1 MVLSQQTPAQPQQL
15 ALQDPM
21 RTLDPDERKR
31 RQQSVREFEPP
42 DSMGSSLFQADSFWF
57 VTNPQ
62 DILPLWGLR
71 ASDRALREFSYAEHN
86 TLAIGAITNL
96 IKRYVST
103 PWELKG
109 EAKVTERFTDV
120 FQNAEFGEGYSA
132 FMTKVL
138 WDYFTQDFG
147 AVIEVIGGGES
158 DQPIKGP
165 VLGLSHLDSLR
176 CVATG
181 NIEFPV
187 IYWSQRTGMMHRLH
201 RTRVVRVVDM
211 PSPVERA
218 YNNGICALR
227 RMISIANAQI
237 LLGKH
242 QNESLSDMPPTG
254 LMLLSNVKPGD
265 WEQVM
270 YQYEAGRKR
279 DGSQVYRNFARMESQ
294 SPEEKVT
301 AEFLRFSITPE
312 GFDYQQYV
320 EIHVNYIALALGE
333 DPQDI
338 WPLTGQALGTG
349 AQSQVLHAKGKGKAF
364 GSLMRTFERIWNIA
378 VLPSE
383 LEFTHKYNDPLSDQ
397 EEAATAKIWIEAAN
411 LAPASTEQKLQLI
424 ANKVPAFAD
433 VLLDEMGQLR
443 LPDVDKKPV
452 GYLGDGII
460 TEDAAT
466 LAEAPLSSGVSADG
480 EQSATAVG
488 LLGQR
493 GSADEGTIGKALPER
508 SGLALS
514 VAQPGDAGAMASA
527 GVRDSR
533 RWRLAVGDVA
543 HKDIQATRLDFEG
556 DLADAVSRALSDAA
570 SGSSGGSRSLSITM
584 RSLISQYGRQAYNDG
599 LEDGGVEDGLTSDDT
614 RTVNNLIAE
623 QSGYVSD
630 FVDRVFDGAEVTPDA
645 RASAWFQKSIYPFYL
660 AGLESSDT
668 DGLYEWV
675 YGDTEHCEDCQRLNG
690 QKHRMSE
697 WLDSGWL
704 PKSDELECHGYN
716 CKCELVKTRGR
727 ARGSY

>member
-1 MVLSQQTPAQPQQL
+1 MK
-15 ALQDPM
+15 
-21 RTLDPDERKR
+21 TLDPEERKR
-31 RQQSVREFEPP
+31 LQQSVREFEPP
-42 DSMGSSLFQADSFWF
+42 DSMGGSLFQADSFWF
-57 VTNPQ
+57 VSNPQ

-109 EAKVTERFTDV
+109 EADVTERFTDV
-120 FQNAEFGEGYSA
+120 FQNAEFGEGYSN

-147 AVIEVIGGGES
+147 AVIEVIGAGEA
-158 DQPIKGP
+158 DKPIKGP

-181 NIEFPV
+181 NLEFPV

-201 RTRVVRVVDM
+201 RSRVVRVVDM

-242 QNESLSDMPPTG
+242 QNESLSDLPPTG
-254 LMLLSNVKPGD
+254 LLLLSNVKPGD

-279 DGSQVYRNFARMESQ
+279 DGGQVHRTIARMESEN
-294 SPEEKVT
+294 PEEKVG
-301 AEFLRFSITPE
+301 AEFLRFSVAPE

-378 VLPSE
+378 VLPPE

-411 LAPASTEQKLQLI
+411 LAPASAEQKLQLI

-433 VLLDEMGQLR
+433 VLLDEQGQLR
-443 LPDVDKKPV
+443 LPDVDEKPV
-452 GYLGDGII
+452 GYLGNGII

-466 LAEAPLSSGVSADG
+466 LAEAPDESGVSTDG
-480 EQSATAVG
+480 QQSTSAPVS

-493 GSADEGTIGKALPER
+493 AGADEGAVDKSLPGRPGLVSGVAER
-508 SGLALS
+508 
-514 VAQPGDAGAMASA
+514 GDAGVMASS
-527 GVRDSR
+527 GIRDSR
-533 RWRLAVGDVA
+533 RGRHALGNLAQ
-543 HKDIQATRLDFEG
+543 KDIQSTRLDFEG
-556 DLADAVSRALSDAA
+556 DFADAISAAQDDDMSRRRFGIVARAL
-570 SGSSGGSRSLSITM
+570 IT
-584 RSLISQYGRQAYNDG
+584 RYGRQAYGDG
-599 LEDGGVEDGLTSDDT
+599 LEEGGVEGGLSQDDQQAA
-614 RTVNNLIAE
+614 NSLIAE
-623 QSGYVSD
+623 QSSYVSD
-630 FVDRVFDGAEVTPDA
+630 FADNLFDGSEADPDA
-645 RASAWFQKSIYPFYL
+645 RASMWFQKSIYPFYL
-660 AGLESSDT
+660 AGLQSGDE
-668 DGLYEWV
+668 DGMYEWV

-697 WLDSGWL
+697 WVDSGWL
-704 PKSDELECHGYN
+704 PKSDELECHGFN
-716 CKCELVKTRGR
+716 CQCELVKTRGR
-727 ARGSY
+727 ASGSY

>member
-1 MVLSQQTPAQPQQL
+1 MVIPAQTPAQPQQL
-15 ALQDPM
+15 ALQDPLK
-21 RTLDPDERKR
+21 TLDPEERKR
-31 RQQSVREFEPP
+31 LQQSVREFESP
-42 DSMGSSLFQADSFWF
+42 DSMGQNLFQGDTFWF

-62 DILPLWGLR
+62 DILPIWGLR
-71 ASDRALREFSYAEHN
+71 SSDRALREFSYAEHN
-86 TLAIGAITNL
+86 TLAIGAIVNL

-120 FQNAEFGEGYSA
+120 FQDAEFGEGYST

-147 AVIEVIGGGES
+147 AVIEVIGGGKP

-165 VLGLSHLDSLR
+165 VLGLAHLDSLR

-181 NIEFPV
+181 NLEYPI
-187 IYWSQRTGMMHRLH
+187 IYWSQRTGQMHRMH

-254 LMLLSNVKPGD
+254 LMLLGNVKPGE
-265 WEQVM
+265 WQQVM

-279 DGSQVYRNFARMESQ
+279 DGAQVYRNFAYLESQ
-294 SPEEKVT
+294 NPSEKVT
-301 AEFLRFSITPE
+301 AEFLRFSVTPE
-312 GFDYQQYV
+312 NFDYQQYV

-378 VLPSE
+378 VLPPE

-397 EEAATAKIWIEAAN
+397 EEAATAKLWIEAAN
-411 LAPASTEQKLQLI
+411 AAPASTEQKLQLI

-452 GYLGDGII
+452 GYLGNDII
-460 TEDAAT
+460 SEDAAT
-466 LAEAPLSSGVSADG
+466 LTEAPVEGGVSTDG
-480 EQSATAVG
+480 SQSATASVS

-493 GSADEGTIGKALPER
+493 AGADEGAVDKALPGR
-508 SGLALS
+508 SRLALG
-514 VAQPGDAGAMASA
+514 VAQPSDAGAMASA
-527 GVRDSR
+527 GIRDSR
-533 RWRLAVGDVA
+533 RGRYALGDLAQ
-543 HKDIQATRLDFEG
+543 KDIAATRLDFEA
-556 DLADAVSRALSDAA
+556 DFADAVQAGLDDDMNRRRFGIVARAL
-570 SGSSGGSRSLSITM
+570 IT
-584 RSLISQYGRQAYNDG
+584 RYGRQAYTDG
-599 LEDGGVEDGLTSDDT
+599 LQEGGVEDALSSDDQ

-623 QSGYVSD
+623 QSSYVSD
-630 FVDRVFDGAEVTPDA
+630 FADRLFDGSEADPDA
-645 RASAWFQKSIYPFYL
+645 RAATWYNKSIYPFYM
-660 AGLESSDT
+660 AGLQSADE

-697 WLDSGWL
+697 WMDNGIL
-704 PKSDELECHGYN
+704 PKSSDLQCNGYN
-716 CKCELVKTRGR
+716 CQCELIKTTGR
-727 ARGSY
+727 ARGGF